1 MPSMILCTTRALKTR
16 GSSLSVI
23 FRQMLAAWLGD
34 LLDTP
39 MPLAESQSSGLLVLM
54 KANGS

>member
-1 MPSMILCTTRALKTR
+1 MILCTTRALKTR